1 MLLDESVTVR
11 QRLMQLETLKAGVAE
26 ARELSAKA
34 DELTVLSAKVQK
46 LAVRNQLLNEHRVAR
61 AASLE
66 TATVL
71 QSIDLC
77 SQRFSESPKS
87 STLVGGQRWSKM
99 VTALGSFSVAADT
112 LQKQDWVKHF
122 ESKLFAGV
130 PPEQRKQTIV
140 QTMPENITAI
150 RNYTQWY
157 QRLIKY
163 RNFVPAS
170 AEDFDDVQSCSDQ
183 LAAITF
189 KENDDVPGPVKAFFN
204 ATSSGSGAG
213 LDFLTAEV
221 VEWLRTNHML
231 TNYVVRAR

>member
-1 MLLDESVTVR
+1 MLIDESRVVR
-11 QRLMQLETLKAGVAE
+11 ERLIHLESLKATVTE

-34 DELTVLSAKVQK
+34 DELTVLSAKVQR
-46 LAVRNQLLNEHRVAR
+46 LSVRNQLLNKHRVER
-61 AASLE
+61 TSRLEIAA
-66 TATVL
+66 VL
-71 QSIDLC
+71 QSVELC
-77 SQRFSESPKS
+77 SQRFSESAKV
-87 STLVGGQRWSKM
+87 STLVAGQRWSKM
-99 VTALGSFSVAADT
+99 VIALGSFSVAADT

-130 PPEQRKQTIV
+130 PPEQRTQTIV
-140 QTMPENITAI
+140 QTMPENITAM

-157 QRLIKY
+157 QRFIKY

-213 LDFLTAEV
+213 LEFLTAEV